1 MNLFSRALSW
11 FGLGGLSN
19 ADKGKQTG
27 YTNNTTDAGI
37 SVSDERAM
45 QVSAVWACVQ
55 YITNSVCSLPLDFYK
70 KTDDGREKLKTPNP
84 LSDLFHVSPNQYMK
98 PRDFRKA
105 MTMQLCIWSNAYA
118 AIDWNGKRPVS
129 IMPLRP
135 GRMTPVIGND
145 GVLVYH
151 YQTGEGIIVY
161 SQKSIMHMKG
171 FGADGIVGLERG
183 SYARK
188 TLGLSVSADVYA
200 AKQFANGGRSGGGR
214 LTFDDFLTDKQR
226 AQAKALYSGISETAY
241 NKGKLW
247 LLEGGVKYEDDT
259 LNPDTMQMIETRKM
273 QLGEIARFFGVPE
286 VLIGAGGGGSSA
298 WPASFEQQLL
308 SFLTFTLQDYID
320 EWETAI
326 KDSLITD
333 KRNEFADHDVTGFI
347 KMDAKTRA
355 EIQSIH
361 VQNGL
366 RTRNEE
372 RKSDNMPPKDGA
384 NELTVQ
390 LNLTPAQSLGEMEKV
405 GANNADGLQSGQ
417 E

>member
-1 MNLFSRALSW
+1 
-11 FGLGGLSN
+11 
-19 ADKGKQTG
+19 
-27 YTNNTTDAGI
+27 
-37 SVSDERAM
+37 M

-70 KTDDGREKLKTPNP
+70 KTPDGRERLERGP
-84 LSDLFHVSPNQYMK
+84 LSDLFHISPNQHMK

-105 MTMQLCIWSNAYA
+105 MTMQLCFWSNAYA
-118 AIDWNGKRPVS
+118 HIEWIGKRPVS
-129 IMPLRP
+129 ITPLRP
-135 GRMTPVIGND
+135 GRMTPVIGDD

-151 YQTGEGIIVY
+151 YQTSKGVIVFAK
-161 SQKSIMHMKG
+161 KSIMHMKG
-171 FGADGIVGLERG
+171 FGPDGITGLERG

-200 AKQFANGGRSGGGR
+200 SKQFANGGHSGGGR
-214 LTFDDFLTDKQR
+214 LTFDEFLTEKQR
-226 AQAKALYSGISETAY
+226 IQARALYDGVSETAY

-247 LLEGGVKYEDDT
+247 LLEGGVKYEDDS

-273 QLGEIARFFGVPE
+273 QLGEIARYWGVPE
-286 VLIGAGGGGSSA
+286 VLIGAGGATSA

-347 KMDAKTRA
+347 KMDSITRA
-355 EIQSIH
+355 QIQSIH
-361 VQNGL
+361 AQNGL
-366 RTRNEE
+366 RTRNEL
-372 RKSDNMPPKDGA
+372 RRDDNMPRKDGA
-384 NELTVQ
+384 DDLTVQ
-390 LNLTPAQSLGEMEKV
+390 VNLTPAQSLGEMEKV
-405 GANNADGLQSGQ
+405 GGGNGDGLQ
-417 E
+417 